1 LYGQS
6 DVDPAA
12 CLEKATGT
20 TLEHQLRSRL
30 FRPLALGATSYPL
43 RTALAGRFAHGY
55 VAGGPG
61 LPIPSGQL
69 LDVSSL
75 LSPSAWGAGQIVSN
89 ADDVTRF
96 FAALLSGRLLRADQL
111 EAMKTRV
118 PGSRLELGVRVGY
131 SAPYGL
137 GLRIEQTPCGT
148 AYGHDG
154 DFPGYRNVVWA
165 TGNGRRTSSRR
176 GDGERERRACQR
188 GAARGCCPKCPLFGL
203 ASATLVPWSPRAK
216 RS

>member
-1 LYGQS
+1 L
-6 DVDPAA
+6 PA
-12 CLEKATGT
+12 G
-20 TLEHQLRSRL
+20 SRT
-30 FRPLALGATSYPL
+30 ATSP
-43 RTALAGRFAHGY
+43 AGPR
-55 VAGGPG
+55 

-118 PGSRLELGVRVGY
+118 SGSRLELGVRVGY
-131 SAPYGL
+131 CAPYGL
-137 GLRIEQTPCGT
+137 GLRIEQTPCGA

-165 TGNGRRTSSRR
+165 TGDGRRVAEVMVNVNEVRVSEARLEAAARSALCWLPSFREALAR
-176 GDGERERRACQR
+176 SDPEGARERDR
-188 GAARGCCPKCPLFGL
+188 
-203 ASATLVPWSPRAK
+203 PRAAAAGH
-216 RS
+216 